1 MSSDA
6 GAANKRRPV
15 PRTAADGQFL
25 RHKNLAHLTPRSRQA
40 AEQMIDLKRLKELK
54 DRNPNGIGFQNHQ
67 TIGAY
72 SLNPESDK
80 LSYSQHLNAFKHQR
94 RPES

>member
-1 MSSDA
+1 
-6 GAANKRRPV
+6 
-15 PRTAADGQFL
+15 
-25 RHKNLAHLTPRSRQA
+25 
-40 AEQMIDLKRLKELK
+40 MIDLKRLKELK